1 MGRAHGGGVADDG
14 QVGVKGLDGDLERRA
29 GLRRQ
34 HVIAFAVYQHIV
46 ILAAAPD
53 DRGGGRAVLHGQGA
67 GRKDLRLAGAAREC
81 ELGRVDA
88 VGQAEVLNGLPGFRS
103 GNGVGDGDLM
113 VVPDA
118 LFADEGDVKLRIQ
131 RGDGDVEAVDLVGQ
145 AVGIGDGVGRGLQEL
160 RAVLLRILG
169 QTIEQVDDALGREAD
184 MDGHAA
190 VLDGQR
196 ALAVTG
202 LVRVEHAAVGVEFS
216 GIDAV
221 GQGGLGGSRF
231 FRGLLGRLGC
241 GSFFVRGGFCRGFGG
256 GLRRLCGGRLG
267 LFLCAAGQ
275 QGKQQQR
282 RQGKCDQLFHW
293 DLLHRAQFAPGRPL
307 PPRSRVI
314 RIFMRSARR
323 SQPWCGQRR
332 APGHRRSRRGRGSGS
347 RR

>member
-1 MGRAHGGGVADDG
+1 
-14 QVGVKGLDGDLERRA
+14 
-29 GLRRQ
+29 
-34 HVIAFAVYQHIV
+34 
-46 ILAAAPD
+46 
-53 DRGGGRAVLHGQGA
+53 
-67 GRKDLRLAGAAREC
+67 
-81 ELGRVDA
+81 
-88 VGQAEVLNGLPGFRS
+88 
-103 GNGVGDGDLM
+103 M

-118 LFADEGDVKLRIQ
+118 LLADEGDVKLRIQ

-231 FRGLLGRLGC
+231 FRR
-241 GSFFVRGGFCRGFGG
+241 GFCRGFGG

-267 LFLCAAGQ
+267 RFLCAAGQ